1 MNQTISAIN
10 RKAETM
16 TTSTDGKLN
25 KSIVVSKLYDQ
36 KIKSLENEVQKK
48 VFFLQCVN
56 FFVLILFSVCQ
67 HVMGPCEM
75 LFAKN

>member
-1 MNQTISAIN
+1 
-10 RKAETM
+10 M

-48 VFFLQCVN
+48 VFFYN
-56 FFVLILFSVCQ
+56 VLIFLC
-67 HVMGPCEM
+67 
-75 LFAKN
+75 